1 MNIDKEELFNRAL
14 DHAAQRVGEME
25 QSRWLI
31 EAQANYYLEKYNEL
45 LEEHKQ
51 LFDEHEQ
58 LKKEYNALN
67 DKNYELTEDLRK
79 LEGKPDIS
87 DVINNTTEENK

>member
-1 MNIDKEELFNRAL
+1 MNINKEEMYNRAL

-45 LEEHKQ
+45 LEENKQ
-51 LFDEHEQ
+51 L
-58 LKKEYNALN
+58 K
-67 DKNYELTEDLRK
+67 EDLRK
-79 LEGKPDIS
+79 LESQPDIS

>member
-1 MNIDKEELFNRAL
+1 MNINKEEMYNRAL

-45 LEEHKQ
+45 LEENN
-51 LFDEHEQ
+51 Q
-58 LKKEYNALN
+58 LK
-67 DKNYELTEDLRK
+67 EDLRK
-79 LEGKPDIS
+79 LEGEPDPHK
-87 DVINNTTEENK
+87 TEETK

>member
-1 MNIDKEELFNRAL
+1 MNIDREELFNRAL

-45 LEEHKQ
+45 LEEHNK
-51 LFDEHEQ
+51 LIEEKEQ
-58 LKKEYNALN
+58 LRKEYNDLLE
-67 DKNYELTEDLRK
+67 KNNQLTEDLRK
-79 LEGKPDIS
+79 LESKPDIS
-87 DVINNTTEENK
+87 DVINNTTEETK

>member
-1 MNIDKEELFNRAL
+1 MNINKEEMYDRAL

-45 LEEHKQ
+45 LEENN
-51 LFDEHEQ
+51 Q
-58 LKKEYNALN
+58 LK
-67 DKNYELTEDLRK
+67 EDLRK
-79 LEGKPDIS
+79 LESQPDIS

>member
-1 MNIDKEELFNRAL
+1 MNINKEEMYNRAL

-45 LEEHKQ
+45 LEENN
-51 LFDEHEQ
+51 Q
-58 LKKEYNALN
+58 LK
-67 DKNYELTEDLRK
+67 EDLRK
-79 LEGKPDIS
+79 LESQPDIS
-87 DVINNTTEENK
+87 DVINNATEENK

>member
-1 MNIDKEELFNRAL
+1 MNINQEEMFNRAL

-45 LEEHKQ
+45 LEEHNK
-51 LFDEHEQ
+51 LIEEKEQ
-58 LKKEYNALN
+58 LRKEYNELL
-67 DKNYELTEDLRK
+67 DKNNQLTEDLRK
-79 LEGKPDIS
+79 LEGEPDPHK
-87 DVINNTTEENK
+87 TEENK

>member
-1 MNIDKEELFNRAL
+1 MNINKEEMFNRAL

-45 LEEHKQ
+45 LEENVK
-51 LFDEHEQ
+51 LVDENEQ
-58 LKKEYNALN
+58 LK
-67 DKNYELTEDLRK
+67 EDLRK
-79 LEGKPDIS
+79 LESKPDIS
-87 DVINNTTEENK
+87 DVINKTEENK

>member
-14 DHAAQRVGEME
+14 DHASQRVGEME

-51 LFDEHEQ
+51 LFDKHEQ

-79 LEGKPDIS
+79 LESEPDPH
-87 DVINNTTEENK
+87 TTEENK

>member
-79 LEGKPDIS
+79 LEDKPDPH
-87 DVINNTTEENK
+87 TTEENK

>member
-1 MNIDKEELFNRAL
+1 MNINKEEMYNRAL

-45 LEEHKQ
+45 LEENN
-51 LFDEHEQ
+51 Q
-58 LKKEYNALN
+58 LK
-67 DKNYELTEDLRK
+67 EDLRK
-79 LEGKPDIS
+79 LEGEPDPHK
-87 DVINNTTEENK
+87 TEENK

>member
-1 MNIDKEELFNRAL
+1 MNINKEEMYNRAL

-45 LEEHKQ
+45 LEENN
-51 LFDEHEQ
+51 Q
-58 LKKEYNALN
+58 LK
-67 DKNYELTEDLRK
+67 EDLRK
-79 LEGKPDIS
+79 LESKPDIS
-87 DVINNTTEENK
+87 DEINNTTEENK

>member
-1 MNIDKEELFNRAL
+1 MNINKEEMFNRAL

-45 LEEHKQ
+45 VEEHNK
-51 LFDEHEQ
+51 LIEEKEE
-58 LKKEYNALN
+58 LRKEYNSLL
-67 DKNYELTEDLRK
+67 DKNNELTEDLRK
-79 LEGKPDIS
+79 LESQPDIS

>member
-1 MNIDKEELFNRAL
+1 MNINKEEMYNRAL

-45 LEEHKQ
+45 LEENNR
-51 LFDEHEQ
+51 
-58 LKKEYNALN
+58 LK
-67 DKNYELTEDLRK
+67 EDLRK
-79 LEGKPDIS
+79 LESQPDIS

>member
-1 MNIDKEELFNRAL
+1 MNINQEEMFNRAL

-45 LEEHKQ
+45 LEENN
-51 LFDEHEQ
+51 Q
-58 LKKEYNALN
+58 LK
-67 DKNYELTEDLRK
+67 EDLRK
-79 LEGKPDIS
+79 LESKPDIS

>member
-1 MNIDKEELFNRAL
+1 MNINKEEMYNRAL

-45 LEEHKQ
+45 LQENN
-51 LFDEHEQ
+51 Q
-58 LKKEYNALN
+58 LK
-67 DKNYELTEDLRK
+67 EDLRK
-79 LEGKPDIS
+79 LESQPDIS

>member
-1 MNIDKEELFNRAL
+1 MNINQEEMFNRAL

-45 LEEHKQ
+45 LEEHEK
-51 LFDEHEQ
+51 LIEKKEQ
-58 LKKEYNALN
+58 LRKEYNSLLE
-67 DKNYELTEDLRK
+67 KNNQLTEDLRK
-79 LEGKPDIS
+79 LESKPDIS

>member
-1 MNIDKEELFNRAL
+1 MNINKEEMYNRAL

-45 LEEHKQ
+45 LEENN
-51 LFDEHEQ
+51 Q
-58 LKKEYNALN
+58 LK
-67 DKNYELTEDLRK
+67 EDLRK
-79 LEGKPDIS
+79 LESQPDIS

>member
-1 MNIDKEELFNRAL
+1 MNIDREELFNRAL
-14 DHAAQRVGEME
+14 DHASQRVGEME

-79 LEGKPDIS
+79 LEGEPDPH
-87 DVINNTTEENK
+87 TTEENK

>member
-1 MNIDKEELFNRAL
+1 MNIDREELFNRAL

-45 LEEHKQ
+45 LEEHNK
-51 LFDEHEQ
+51 LIEAKEQ
-58 LKKEYNALN
+58 LRKEYNALLE
-67 DKNYELTEDLRK
+67 KNNELTEDLRK
-79 LEGKPDIS
+79 LEGEPDPHPH
-87 DVINNTTEENK
+87 TTEENK

>member
-1 MNIDKEELFNRAL
+1 MNINKEEMYNRAL

-45 LEEHKQ
+45 LEENN
-51 LFDEHEQ
+51 Q
-58 LKKEYNALN
+58 LK
-67 DKNYELTEDLRK
+67 EDLRK
-79 LEGKPDIS
+79 LESKPDIS

>member
-67 DKNYELTEDLRK
+67 DKNNELIGDLRK
-79 LEGKPDIS
+79 LEGEPDPHPH
-87 DVINNTTEENK
+87 TTEENK

>member
-79 LEGKPDIS
+79 PEGEPDPH
-87 DVINNTTEENK
+87 TTEENK

>member
-1 MNIDKEELFNRAL
+1 MNINKEEMYNRAL

-51 LFDEHEQ
+51 LFDDHEQ

-79 LEGKPDIS
+79 LEGEPDPHPH
-87 DVINNTTEENK
+87 TTEENK

>member
-1 MNIDKEELFNRAL
+1 MNINREELFNRAL
-14 DHAAQRVGEME
+14 DHASQRVGEME

-45 LEEHKQ
+45 LEDHNKLIEEKEE
-51 LFDEHEQ
+51 LR
-58 LKKEYNALN
+58 KEYNSLL

-79 LEGKPDIS
+79 LEGEPDPHQH
-87 DVINNTTEENK
+87 TTEENK